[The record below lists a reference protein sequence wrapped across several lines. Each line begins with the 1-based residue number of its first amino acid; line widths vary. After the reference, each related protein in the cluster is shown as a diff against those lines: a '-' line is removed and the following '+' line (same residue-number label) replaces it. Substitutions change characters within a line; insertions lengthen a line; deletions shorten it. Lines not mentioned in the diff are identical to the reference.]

1 MKKTKDFKLTKHAMV
16 HTYKTEKELT
26 DYFDIYNG
34 NDKFLIYLGA
44 MLCWNMIAEW
54 QDKGVLK

>member
-1 MKKTKDFKLTKHAMV
+1 MV
-16 HTYKTEKELT
+16 HTYKTEEELNE
-26 DYFDIYNG
+26 YFNIYNG